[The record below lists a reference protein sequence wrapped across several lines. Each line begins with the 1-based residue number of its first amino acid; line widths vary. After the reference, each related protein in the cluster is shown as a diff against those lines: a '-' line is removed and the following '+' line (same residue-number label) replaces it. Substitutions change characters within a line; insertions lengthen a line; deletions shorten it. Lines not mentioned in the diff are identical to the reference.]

1 MGNSFH
7 SCESRLLFIAGFTLT
22 ALAIVLRLVIS
33 WYSIGTNDAVT
44 FESFAT
50 SINSYGLFYA
60 YSISGAFN
68 HPPLPLLMAQ
78 YSLWLAKALQWSF
91 PFTYRLH
98 SIAADAASCALLWH
112 IVGRRYDQRTGCA
125 AAIAFAW
132 CLDALLVSGYHCN
145 TDSIYAFFSLLAAY
159 YIEERKPLRAGL
171 ALGVAINIK
180 LIPVLLIAPL
190 YTLCRNRR
198 DTMWFTA
205 GLELGFIPFIP
216 PLLGASEGF
225 IAHVLGYRSLVQPWG
240 ISFICDWLMPAA
252 GWQDM
257 GSTFLYHYFD
267 YGRVIIL
274 LPIFALTLLAWRWRV
289 WNAYE
294 LAVMTIA
301 LFFIFTPG
309 FGVQYTVAIVPL
321 LFCVNIAWGSLYGL
335 LAGLYLL
342 DVYRAFWTH
351 SIPPYS
357 VFNHHYPLSF
367 ASLFGLAAWGLLI
380 YVVIALLIS
389 GKSRQDGTA
398 SQRRAVRRANCRRF
412 RLFPAELRR

>member
-78 YSLWLAKALQWSF
+78 YSLWLAK
-91 PFTYRLH
+91 
-98 SIAADAASCALLWH
+98 
-112 IVGRRYDQRTGCA
+112 
-125 AAIAFAW
+125 AW